1 MYKVLQRIKKIFII
15 ILYNLFCLFKI
26 NSKKVLIYSPS
37 NDYLS
42 LNLSIIKN
50 NIKNR
55 KVKVFYQNKKILL
68 LLYNIATSKLII
80 TDDYSP
86 ILYPLKIRKKTKFI
100 QVWHASGVFKKVG
113 FIRPTAN
120 KNSITHK
127 NYTDVIVSSTNIVND
142 YSEAFGIDKSKIKP
156 LGTIKTDL
164 FFDKEKVN
172 KMSSAFK
179 EKYNLGNKIII
190 LYAPTFRG
198 NGRKSAYNNNILNMD
213 NLIDMLGKDYIILFR
228 NHPFVKDKKQFKNPR
243 IIDISKEKYID
254 YILPSIDILITDY
267 SSIIFDTI
275 LLHKPVVFYVP
286 DIDEYEKNRGFYYN
300 FKDYNYGKITVDL
313 NELVKAIKERNI
325 DESKLRKIYEKHLNM
340 CDGKSLKRFI
350 KMYLE

>member
-37 NDYLS
+37 SDYLS
-42 LNLSIIKN
+42 LNLGIIKN

-55 KVKVFYQNKKILL
+55 KVKVFYQNKKVFSLI
-68 LLYNIATSKLII
+68 YNIATSKLII

-86 ILYPLKIRKKTKFI
+86 ILYPLKIRKKAEFI

-120 KNSITHK
+120 RNSITHK
-127 NYTDVIVSSTNIVND
+127 NYTDVIVSSTNIVDD
-142 YSEAFGIDKSKIKP
+142 YSEAFGIDKNKIRP

-164 FFDKEKVN
+164 FFDKGIID
-172 KMSSAFK
+172 KMRSTIRK
-179 EKYNLGNKIII
+179 KYNLDNKVVI

-198 NGRKSAYNNNILNMD
+198 NGRKSAYNNNILNLD
-213 NLIDMLGKDYIILFR
+213 NLIDILDKNYVILFR
-228 NHPFVKDKKQFKNPR
+228 NHPFVKDKMHFNSSR

-286 DIDEYEKNRGFYYN
+286 DLKEYEKNRGFYYD
-300 FKDYNYGKITVDL
+300 FKEYNYGKITVTL

-325 DESKLRKIYEKHLNM
+325 DEFKLKKIYEKHLNM
-340 CDGKSLKRFI
+340 CDGKSLERFI

>member
-1 MYKVLQRIKKIFII
+1 MYKVLQRIKRIFII

-86 ILYPLKIRKKTKFI
+86 ILYPLKIRKKAKFI

-198 NGRKSAYNNNILNMD
+198 NGRKSAYNNNILNLD
-213 NLIDMLGKDYIILFR
+213 NLIDMLGKDYIILF
-228 NHPFVKDKKQFKNPR
+228 
-243 IIDISKEKYID
+243 
-254 YILPSIDILITDY
+254 
-267 SSIIFDTI
+267 
-275 LLHKPVVFYVP
+275 KPVVFYVP

-325 DESKLRKIYEKHLNM
+325 DEFKLRKIYEKHLNM
-340 CDGKSLKRFI
+340 CDGKSLERFI